1 MCDKIIERIVDT
13 HHTYVFGHAQ
23 TAIAQRGDG
32 TICHLVVCRIDRR
45 HGSVVLGQ
53 IPAGLVAA
61 VGRPVA
67 LERLHRL
74 DMPALERVLPTGAT
88 ELLVHRE
95 GWTADISNLLVAKLK
110 QMVHKQQRAA
120 VMVGI
125 DRGHAR
131 MRIHGDD
138 NRADSWQRIERLKVG
153 RHAAHADDDAIDR
166 QRRHAAGGLG
176 KRKLLGLGHLD
187 QRDGAAMLASGT
199 GDTIDHR
206 QVPKL
211 GDIVDA

>member
-1 MCDKIIERIVDT
+1 
-13 HHTYVFGHAQ
+13 
-23 TAIAQRGDG
+23 
-32 TICHLVVCRIDRR
+32 
-45 HGSVVLGQ
+45 
-53 IPAGLVAA
+53 
-61 VGRPVA
+61 
-67 LERLHRL
+67 
-74 DMPALERVLPTGAT
+74 MPALERVLPTGAA
-88 ELLVHRE
+88 ELLVDRE
-95 GWTADISNLLVAKLK
+95 RRTADIANLLVAKLK

-138 NRADSWQRIERLKVG
+138 NRADSRQRIKRLEVG

-176 KRKLLGLGHLD
+176 KRELLGLGHLD

-206 QVPKL
+206 QIPKL